1 MSLQDLFMSLSPEA
15 KSIPANDIANTE
27 PHAQPQRYTKAEI
40 DRFIL
45 VPPSPEL
52 LSEGH
57 PYKTPVGEWH
67 MEGPE
72 AIFKP
77 IQQPLIDQMTIPDRK
92 EQIISAIK
100 RFGRMD

>member
-1 MSLQDLFMSLSPEA
+1 MNLRDLFMSLSPEA
-15 KSIPANDIANTE
+15 ISIPANEGAVNE

-40 DRFIL
+40 EGFML
-45 VPPSPEL
+45 FPPSPEL

-67 MEGPE
+67 LEGPE

-77 IQQPLIDQMTIPDRK
+77 IQQPLIDQMTIPDRNELLEK
-92 EQIISAIK
+92 VRSAIK
-100 RFGRMD
+100 